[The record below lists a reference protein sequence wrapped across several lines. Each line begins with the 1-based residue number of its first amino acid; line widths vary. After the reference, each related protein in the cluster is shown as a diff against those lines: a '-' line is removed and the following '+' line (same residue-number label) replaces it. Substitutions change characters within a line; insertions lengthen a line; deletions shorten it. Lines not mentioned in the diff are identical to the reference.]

1 VTIYKG
7 RGGMTE
13 IEQDILF
20 CVVTRLEI
28 AKVRKIVQELDVDAF
43 VVVHAISDA
52 SGGVMKK
59 RMVH

>member
-1 VTIYKG
+1 
-7 RGGMTE
+7 MTE

-28 AKVRKIVQELDVDAF
+28 AKVRKIVEELDVDAF
-43 VVVHAISDA
+43 VAVHAISDA
-52 SGGVMKK
+52 SGGVVKK

>member
-28 AKVRKIVQELDVDAF
+28 GKVRKIVEELDVEAF
-43 VVVHAISDA
+43 VVVQAISD
-52 SGGVMKK
+52 GHIKK
-59 RMVH
+59 RAIH